1 MGFFLQSHK
10 PSLTPRKTS
19 DKCKLRD
26 ILHNPWPPPLT
37 MVKVKG
43 NKESLGT
50 CPSLE
55 EPRRA
60 DYYSSQTVNYRKL
73 CSHIVRS

>member
-1 MGFFLQSHK
+1 MVFFPQSHK

-26 ILHNPWPPPLT
+26 ILYNPWPPPLT

-50 CPSLE
+50 CPSRE
-55 EPRRA
+55 KPKRA
-60 DYYSSQTVNYRKL
+60 DYYSSQ
-73 CSHIVRS
+73 